1 MFFSRLPPD
10 PCKCLCLLAILS
22 TLRLHEA
29 SNLIYALIQGTVYTS
44 VYMTTI
50 TKSTVD
56 RLTPPGTGQTF
67 LRDGKL
73 RGFALRVTA
82 SGAKS
87 FVYEGRIRG
96 RVRRITIGPYPA
108 LNVAVAR
115 QAALRLKAAVAQG
128 RDPAQEKTAERNV
141 VTFGELAGVFVEEYA
156 KARKRTWRG
165 DQRMI
170 EKYFA
175 KWHARPIKE
184 ITTDEVFRL
193 HQSLGKENG
202 RYAAN
207 RAVAL
212 LRTMFNLARDW
223 GHLDGTNPA
232 TRVKFYHEEKRDRFL
247 SPEELRRVNAALVDE
262 PNPYWRAYFPL
273 SLMLGTRRGEL
284 LSARWHEFD
293 FERKQWRI
301 PTTKAGRPHL
311 LPLPNAAVE
320 ILRALP
326 RRSEYVFPGAGRSGH
341 LTEVAKVWQRIR
353 KRAGVPDARIHDLR
367 RTLGSWLAAQGHS
380 LPLIGKALNHSNA
393 STTQIYARLDLEP
406 VRDAL
411 EKNAALMFGVADSG
425 PATLQIR
432 HVTSGSTEGSTI
444 LRPKRKERLA
454 DLSISDEP
462 TRTGIRPRAMKR
474 CHRHK

>member
-1 MFFSRLPPD
+1 M
-10 PCKCLCLLAILS
+10 A
-22 TLRLHEA
+22 
-29 SNLIYALIQGTVYTS
+29 
-44 VYMTTI
+44 TI
-50 TKSTVD
+50 TKSSVD
-56 RLTPPGTGQTF
+56 QLTRPGTGQKF
-67 LRDGKL
+67 LRDDKL

-87 FVYEGRIRG
+87 FVYEGRIHG

-128 RDPAQEKTAERNV
+128 RDPAQEKIAERNV
-141 VTFGELAGVFVEEYA
+141 VTFGDLAEVYIEDA
-156 KARKRTWRG
+156 KAHKRTWSG
-165 DQRMI
+165 DLRMI
-170 EKYFA
+170 EGYFA
-175 KWHARPIKE
+175 KWRGTPLKE
-184 ITTDEVFRL
+184 IATDEVFRL
-193 HQSLGKENG
+193 HQRLGKENG

-232 TRVKFYHEEKRDRFL
+232 ARVKFYHEEKRDRFL

-262 PNPYWRAYFPL
+262 PNPHWRAYFPL

-284 LSARWHEFD
+284 LSARWDDLD
-293 FERKQWRI
+293 FERRQWRI

-320 ILRALP
+320 ILKALP
-326 RRSEYVFPGAGRSGH
+326 RSSEYVFPGTGTSGH

-380 LPLIGKALNHSNA
+380 LPLIGRALNHTNA
-393 STTQIYARLDLEP
+393 SATQVYARLDLEP

-411 EKNAALMFGVADSG
+411 EKNAALMFGPTADGGGLVSPIPPLPVTKSARQELG
-425 PATLQIR
+425 PR
-432 HVTSGSTEGSTI
+432 NS
-444 LRPKRKERLA
+444 
-454 DLSISDEP
+454 
-462 TRTGIRPRAMKR
+462 RA
-474 CHRHK
+474 